1 MATTPDTTNRPA
13 LSMRKKVIVA
23 VAGSAIEWYDFFI
36 YATASALVLNKLF
49 FPAFSSSAGLLL
61 SLSTF
66 AVGFLVRP
74 FGAALFGHFGDR
86 YGRKP
91 TLVAAMMLMGAATT
105 AIGLL
110 PTYASVG
117 TLAPVLL
124 VLLRLIQGLALGG
137 QWGGAVLIVC
147 EGAPAHRR
155 GFYGSFAQIGV
166 PLALILSNL
175 IFVTLS
181 ATASDTAFLQWGW
194 RVPFLLSVLLV
205 GVGIYAQ
212 SRLEGVDSEQE
223 ERSNRLP
230 LVELLR
236 EHWKETLQAAGATL
250 LNAAAYYV
258 LTVYVLA
265 YFTNGLGLPK
275 SSILTAI
282 IIAAVV
288 SIATIP
294 AAAHL
299 SDKIGRRKTY
309 AIGAVALGIWVFP
322 MFWLI
327 NTGNVALATLA
338 LVVAQVFFSFTYGP
352 APALFSEMF
361 GRRVRYSGV
370 SLGYQLGAVA
380 GGAFAPLIATALYAE
395 FGTSNVV
402 AAYLAG
408 IAALSL
414 ISVALISPRR
424 MATGPAS
431 TAASRSKTRARVG
444 LLD

>member
-1 MATTPDTTNRPA
+1 
-13 LSMRKKVIVA
+13 MRKKVIVA

-49 FPAFSSSAGLLL
+49 FPSFSSSAGLLL

-86 YGRKP
+86 FGRKP
-91 TLVAAMMLMGAATT
+91 TLVTAMMLMGAATT
-105 AIGLL
+105 AIGFL
-110 PTYASVG
+110 PTYGSAG

-124 VLLRLIQGLALGG
+124 VALRLIQGLALGG

-147 EGAPAHRR
+147 ESAPAHRR

-166 PLALILSNL
+166 PLALILSNV

-181 ATASDTAFLQWGW
+181 ATTSEAAFLQWGW
-194 RVPFLLSVLLV
+194 RIPFFLSVLLV

-212 SRLEGVDSEQE
+212 SRLEGVDSAQE
-223 ERSNRLP
+223 DQSNRLP

-265 YFTNGLGLPK
+265 YFTTGLGLPK
-275 SSILTAI
+275 SAILTAV

-299 SDKIGRRKTY
+299 SDRIGRRKTY

-327 NTGNVALATLA
+327 NTGSVTLATIA

-361 GRRVRYSGV
+361 GRKVRYSGV

-402 AAYLAG
+402 AAYLTGVAV
-408 IAALSL
+408 LSL
-414 ISVALISPRR
+414 VAVGLISQPRP
-424 MATGPAS
+424 ATRTAT
-431 TAASRSKTRARVG
+431 TAARSRTARAQVG

>member
-1 MATTPDTTNRPA
+1 
-13 LSMRKKVIVA
+13 
-23 VAGSAIEWYDFFI
+23 
-36 YATASALVLNKLF
+36 
-49 FPAFSSSAGLLL
+49 
-61 SLSTF
+61 
-66 AVGFLVRP
+66 
-74 FGAALFGHFGDR
+74 
-86 YGRKP
+86 
-91 TLVAAMMLMGAATT
+91 
-105 AIGLL
+105 
-110 PTYASVG
+110 
-117 TLAPVLL
+117 
-124 VLLRLIQGLALGG
+124 
-137 QWGGAVLIVC
+137 
-147 EGAPAHRR
+147 
-155 GFYGSFAQIGV
+155 
-166 PLALILSNL
+166 
-175 IFVTLS
+175 
-181 ATASDTAFLQWGW
+181 
-194 RVPFLLSVLLV
+194 
-205 GVGIYAQ
+205 
-212 SRLEGVDSEQE
+212 VDSAQE
-223 ERSNRLP
+223 DQSNRLP

-265 YFTNGLGLPK
+265 YFTTGLGLPK
-275 SSILTAI
+275 SAILTAV

-299 SDKIGRRKTY
+299 SDRIGRRKTY

-327 NTGNVALATLA
+327 NTGSVTLATIA

-361 GRRVRYSGV
+361 GRKVRYSGV

-402 AAYLAG
+402 AAYLTGVAV
-408 IAALSL
+408 LSL
-414 ISVALISPRR
+414 VAVGLISQPRP
-424 MATGPAS
+424 ATRTAT
-431 TAASRSKTRARVG
+431 TAARSRTARAQVG

>member
-1 MATTPDTTNRPA
+1 MAATTDTPNR
-13 LSMRKKVIVA
+13 SNIGMRKKVVVA

-49 FPAFSSSAGLLL
+49 FPAFSNSAGILL

-86 YGRKP
+86 FGRKP
-91 TLVAAMMLMGAATT
+91 TLVTAMMLMGAATT
-105 AIGLL
+105 AIGFL

-117 TLAPVLL
+117 TLAPLLL
-124 VLLRLIQGLALGG
+124 VLMRLIQGLALGG

-147 EGAPAHRR
+147 EAAPAHRR

-166 PLALILSNL
+166 PLALICSNL
-175 IFVTLS
+175 IFLALS
-181 ATASDTAFLQWGW
+181 ATTSEGAFLQWGW
-194 RVPFLLSVLLV
+194 RVPFILSILLV

-212 SRLEGVDSEQE
+212 SRLEGVDSAQR
-223 ERSNRLP
+223 ERPNRLP

-236 EHWKETLQAAGATL
+236 NHWKETLQAAGATL

-258 LTVYVLA
+258 LAVYVLA
-265 YFTNGLGLPK
+265 YFTTGLGLPK
-275 SSILTAI
+275 STILTAV

-288 SIATIP
+288 SIVTIP

-299 SDKIGRRKTY
+299 SDRIGRRRTY
-309 AIGAVALGIWVFP
+309 AIGAVALAIWVFP

-327 NTGNVALATLA
+327 TTGSVLIATIA
-338 LVVAQVFFSFTYGP
+338 LVVAQVFFSSTYGP

-361 GRRVRYSGV
+361 GHKVRYSGV

-395 FGTSNVV
+395 FGSSNVV
-402 AAYLAG
+402 AAYVAG
-408 IAALSL
+408 IAVLSLLSVSL
-414 ISVALISPRR
+414 ISHPHISTSETSRAAADRPRR
-424 MATGPAS
+424 PQ
-431 TAASRSKTRARVG
+431 VG

>member
-1 MATTPDTTNRPA
+1 MATTTVSPNG
-13 LSMRKKVIVA
+13 SSVGMRKKVIVA

-49 FPAFSSSAGLLL
+49 FPAFSDSAGLLL

-86 YGRKP
+86 FGRKP

-105 AIGLL
+105 AIGFL

-124 VLLRLIQGLALGG
+124 VLMRLIQGLALGG

-147 EGAPAHRR
+147 ESAPAHRR

-166 PLALILSNL
+166 PLALICSNV
-175 IFVTLS
+175 IFLGLS
-181 ATASDTAFLQWGW
+181 AATSDSAFLAWGW
-194 RVPFLLSVLLV
+194 RVPFFLSIILV

-212 SRLEGVDSEQE
+212 SRLEGVDSPRDEM
-223 ERSNRLP
+223 SNRLP

-258 LTVYVLA
+258 LAVYVLA
-265 YFTNGLGLPK
+265 YFTTGLGLPK
-275 SSILTAI
+275 STILTAV

-288 SIATIP
+288 SIVTIP

-299 SDKIGRRKTY
+299 SDRIGRRKTY

-327 NTGNVALATLA
+327 TTGSVVLATVA

-361 GRRVRYSGV
+361 GEKVRYSGV

-380 GGAFAPLIATALYAE
+380 GGAFAPLIATALYAK
-395 FGTSNVV
+395 FGTSNAV

-408 IAALSL
+408 IAVLSL
-414 ISVALISPRR
+414 ISVALISQPR
-424 MATGPAS
+424 MATGL
-431 TAASRSKTRARVG
+431 ASRAATDRPRRAQVG